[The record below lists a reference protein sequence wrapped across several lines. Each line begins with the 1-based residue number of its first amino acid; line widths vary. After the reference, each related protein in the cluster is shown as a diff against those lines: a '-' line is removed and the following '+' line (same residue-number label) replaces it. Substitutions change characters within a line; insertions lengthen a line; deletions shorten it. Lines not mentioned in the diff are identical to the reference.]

1 MKGDPQRLALTAID
15 RRFAALR
22 LISPVAL
29 RRLRGSIEREGIRHP
44 VLVSSAVESQR
55 WVLLDG
61 FKRVRVAEELALA
74 SLWARAVAFDAA
86 QSKAAIVHCNQG
98 QPGLSEVEEAWI
110 VRALCR
116 EHRLT
121 QASVGQLLGRDK
133 SWVCRRLQL
142 AEALDATLQ
151 DDLRLGLLSAT
162 AARELAR
169 LPRGNQRP
177 AAQAVRDHQLTSRQT
192 ARLVQRLEASTDP
205 AARHAV
211 LADPLRYVAAERPS
225 GPRAEAADPRLSET
239 GNRLRRLLLRWE
251 GISSQLARHLS
262 GHAPAGLEAAEAGV
276 LGPLVHRAID
286 AGRRATAQLEAIESD
301 NGLRRAGAD
310 HA

>member
-1 MKGDPQRLALTAID
+1 M
-15 RRFAALR
+15 
-22 LISPVAL
+22 
-29 RRLRGSIEREGIRHP
+29 
-44 VLVSSAVESQR
+44 LVSSAVEAPR

-61 FKRVRVAEELALA
+61 FKRIRVAEELALA
-74 SLWARAVAFDAA
+74 SVLAQTVPFDAA

-116 EHRLT
+116 EHGLT
-121 QASVGQLLGRDK
+121 QVSVGQLLGRDK

-151 DDLRLGLLSAT
+151 VDLRLGLLSAT
-162 AARELAR
+162 AARALAR

-192 ARLVQRLEASTDP
+192 ARLVQRLEASADP

-211 LADPLRYVAAERPS
+211 LADPLRYVAAERSS
-225 GPRAEAADPRLSET
+225 GPRAETADPRLSET

-251 GISSQLARHLS
+251 ELSSQLACHLS
-262 GHAPAGLEAAEAGV
+262 GHAPAGLKAEEAGV
-276 LGPLVHRAID
+276 LGPLVHRAIE
-286 AGRRATAQLEAIESD
+286 AGRRASEQLEAIESD
-301 NGLRRAGAD
+301 SGLTRAGTD